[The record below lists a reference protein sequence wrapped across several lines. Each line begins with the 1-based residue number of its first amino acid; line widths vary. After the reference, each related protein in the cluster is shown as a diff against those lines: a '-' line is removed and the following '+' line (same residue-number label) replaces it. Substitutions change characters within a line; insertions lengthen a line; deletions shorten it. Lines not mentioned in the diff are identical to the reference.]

1 MYRYR
6 CVYIYRHRMRSASHV
21 MIYFNRSSW
30 RQDKLHDSTIPS
42 ALRFKNHPNV
52 VATTPVL
59 QPAPAQQCSLQVA
72 QMIPQSAEATGSQPP
87 APLETAKTKPGA
99 ERCKLPAV
107 FAVCLIHGS
116 ACNFCV
122 L

>member
-1 MYRYR
+1 M
-6 CVYIYRHRMRSASHV
+6 YIYIYICIYIYRMRSASHV

-30 RQDKLHDSTIPS
+30 RQDKLHVSNDSTIPS
-42 ALRFKNHPNV
+42 ALRFKTHPNV

-59 QPAPAQQCSLQVA
+59 QPAPAQQCSLQVE

-107 FAVCLIHGS
+107 CCLSHPWQ
-116 ACNFCV
+116 C